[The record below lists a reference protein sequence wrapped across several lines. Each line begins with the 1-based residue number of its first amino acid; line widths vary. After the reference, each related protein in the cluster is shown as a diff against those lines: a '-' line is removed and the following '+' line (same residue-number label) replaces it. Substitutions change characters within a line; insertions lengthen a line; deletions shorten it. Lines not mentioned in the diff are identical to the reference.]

1 MQRLTDNDD
10 EAFHDYYILQKL
22 GTLHLDLYLGVHR
35 GRKRYT
41 GGTGPAMEIG
51 PIHERSKKVNISAS
65 ALPFTLHGLRP
76 SFAFHLYFIDRSV
89 GQCC

>member
-10 EAFHDYYILQKL
+10 EAFHDCDILQKL
-22 GTLHLDLYLGVHR
+22 GTLHLDLHLGVHR

-51 PIHERSKKVNISAS
+51 PIHESSKKVKISALRS
-65 ALPFTLHGLRP
+65 SPHGLRP
-76 SFAFHLYFIDRSV
+76 SSVPPSTRSA